1 MLSVLSTIKYFSK
14 KSLKLLKSQKSGKVG
29 QRSTTPYTICLVEP
43 VLPFKSCSLK
53 TIVFIFLV
61 PFSSG
66 LSWKIILIHRW
77 STLWWNFVFLS
88 CEFGADRSFLAPCW
102 DLLTNPLAPERSV
115 TSGWCFWGS
124 CWYLLPS
131 HGAQLDKQWWG
142 LRVHTL
148 SLPPQSQCDLEWLTE
163 SFTIFSPLKHDR
175 VQF

>member
-1 MLSVLSTIKYFSK
+1 M
-14 KSLKLLKSQKSGKVG
+14 
-29 QRSTTPYTICLVEP
+29 PYTICLVEP

-115 TSGWCFWGS
+115 TSGWFFRGS

-148 SLPPQSQCDLEWLTE
+148 TAPTKPMWPGVADRILHYLFPTKTWQSPVLTKRTGNGL
-163 SFTIFSPLKHDR
+163 TISNSHWRHLGRNCQTRPLL
-175 VQF
+175 